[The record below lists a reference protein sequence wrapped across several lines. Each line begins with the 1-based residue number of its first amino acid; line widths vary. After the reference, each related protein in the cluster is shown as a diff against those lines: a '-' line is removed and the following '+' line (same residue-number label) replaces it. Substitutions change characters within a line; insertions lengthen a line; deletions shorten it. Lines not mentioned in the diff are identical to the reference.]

1 MVMAISPLP
10 GHELFHW
17 SLLDFVPQN
26 VQTWNS
32 NLGDRP
38 TYFVQS
44 AFGSGSMNFSL
55 DIQVGRSTF
64 DDSTTQL
71 KQFFFID

>member
-10 GHELFHW
+10 GHEMIHW
-17 SLLDFVPQN
+17 SLLDFVPDN
-26 VQTWNS
+26 VQIWNS

-44 AFGSGSMNFSL
+44 AFGRGSMNF
-55 DIQVGRSTF
+55 
-64 DDSTTQL
+64 
-71 KQFFFID
+71 FIDIKVGQLFNNSIFVVN

>member
-10 GHELFHW
+10 GREMINW
-17 SLLDFVPQN
+17 SLLNFVPKD
-26 VQTWNS
+26 VQIWNS
-32 NLGDRP
+32 NVGDRS

-55 DIQVGRSTF
+55 DIQVGHSIF
-64 DDSTTQL
+64 VIPEFNINVFL
-71 KQFFFID
+71 